1 MKKCGSAAG
10 NARRGGACRPEG
22 APHDGFPASQQE
34 AATAA
39 GPNKRNFLTA
49 SG

>member
-10 NARRGGACRPEG
+10 NASVAVRV
-22 APHDGFPASQQE
+22 APRCLQDGFPASQQE
-34 AATAA
+34 VATAA